1 MNRND
6 KGPHKKRPDNT
17 PTNYFKVK
25 EEVGLMEFLMLQM
38 PNKSR
43 SKIKSLLGNKQVLVD
58 GKSISQFNHLLVPG
72 QKVEISKNRIKVAD
86 RIAEFSIVY
95 EDQHIV
101 VIDKSAG
108 LLSISTAK
116 EKRATAYS
124 LLSDH
129 VKKQDSSNKIFV
141 VHRLDRETSG
151 LMLFAKSEPV
161 KRGLQDT
168 WNDTILERTYIA
180 VVEGELEKPEGKIV
194 SYLFEDKMFRM
205 HSSQNSEKGQKA
217 VTHYSTL
224 KKNREYSLLKVN
236 LETGRKNQIRVHML
250 EIGHCIVGD
259 KKYGA
264 YSSPLNR
271 LGLHA
276 HQLSFIHPI
285 TGEKLDFVSKIPK
298 VFLRLFK
305 SVRL

>member
-1 MNRND
+1 MSTKD
-6 KGPHKKRPDNT
+6 KGRHNKRKGNT
-17 PTNYFKVK
+17 PTIYFKVK
-25 EEVGLMEFLMLQM
+25 EETGLMEFLMLQM

-58 GKSISQFNHLLVPG
+58 GKPVSQFNHPLVAG
-72 QKVEISKNRIKVAD
+72 QKVEISKNKIKIAD
-86 RIAEFSIVY
+86 KIAEFSIVY
-95 EDQHIV
+95 EDQDII

-124 LLSDH
+124 LLSTH
-129 VKKQDSSNKIFV
+129 VKKQDSSNKIFI

-151 LMLFAKSEPV
+151 LMLFAKSEPI
-161 KRGLQDT
+161 KRRLQEA
-168 WNDTILERTYIA
+168 WNATILERTYIA
-180 VVEGELEKPEGKIV
+180 VVEGEPGKPEGTIV

-205 HSSQNSEKGQKA
+205 HSSQNSGKGQKA

-224 KKNREYSLLKVN
+224 KRNRNYSLLKVN

-250 EIGHCIVGD
+250 EIGNSIIGD

-264 YSSPLNR
+264 FSNPINR

-276 HQLSFIHPI
+276 QQLSFIHPA
-285 TGEKLDFVSKIPK
+285 TGEKLSFNSKIPK
-298 VFLRLFK
+298 AFLRLF
-305 SVRL
+305 